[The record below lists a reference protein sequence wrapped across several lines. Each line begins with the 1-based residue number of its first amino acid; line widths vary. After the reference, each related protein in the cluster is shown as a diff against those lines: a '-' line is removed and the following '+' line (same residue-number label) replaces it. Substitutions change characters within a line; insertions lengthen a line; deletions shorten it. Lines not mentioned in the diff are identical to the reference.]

1 MLGPIVMADEELE
14 VVCDTAHFEPAL
26 GHGMALRG
34 DHAHRDTRRLK
45 SLERRLRVAEGANA
59 RIVDA
64 VVVIAIDLRDLGSA
78 SRVAARE
85 MQHLIVERRANSCH

>member
-64 VVVIAIDLRDLGSA
+64 VVVQRAIRSA
-78 SRVAARE
+78 EIHAR
-85 MQHLIVERRANSCH
+85 RRAVAEREQRPMLQ

>member
-45 SLERRLRVAEGANA
+45 SLERRFRVAEGANA

-64 VVVIAIDLRDLGSA
+64 VVVIAIDLRDLGST

-85 MQHLIVERRANSCH
+85 MQHLIVERRANPRH